1 MGNIVPSLLMNTI
14 QAGPHPKF
22 GNLEQYKTHPDG
34 DTASFV
40 IHQRR

>member
-1 MGNIVPSLLMNTI
+1 MNTV
-14 QAGPHPKF
+14 QAGSYAKF
-22 GNLEQYKTHPDG
+22 GDLEQYKTHPDG